1 MCQTVVE
8 KRQTMDLQ
16 QSLINIGLS
25 ENAARLY
32 LRLLE
37 IKKASARQLA
47 EYLDISR
54 PSVYDHLKLLINHG
68 LVTEMGE
75 DNKKMFHVEDP
86 AQLMGYI
93 QGNIE
98 SFTKESE
105 TIAKLLPKYASE
117 DEVSVPRIK
126 SYSGA
131 DNIKKILNEMLW
143 HDDIETYTMWPTH
156 DMVEILGAEFLEEF
170 NRKRIRRNIS
180 VKSIWPRGESADQK
194 KYPFI
199 GVGKKHLRE
208 RRIAPRGIK
217 WQMSYWLYLDKV
229 IFVSSKK
236 EGFGFVVQSSNF
248 ASLIKANFDIV
259 WSVSE
264 PVPPEAA
271 DTNAFLKTI

>member
-1 MCQTVVE
+1 
-8 KRQTMDLQ
+8 MDLH
-16 QSLINIGLS
+16 QSLINVGLTDS
-25 ENAARLY
+25 AARVY

-37 IKKASARQLA
+37 IKKASARELA
-47 EYLDISR
+47 EYLNISR
-54 PSVYDHLKLLINHG
+54 PSVYDHLKLLIKHG

-75 DNKKMFHVEDP
+75 DNKKMFHVEDT

-93 QGNIE
+93 QENID
-98 SFTKESE
+98 SFSKERE
-105 TIAKLLPKYASE
+105 TIAALLPTFADD
-117 DEVSVPRIK
+117 DEVSAPRIK
-126 SYSGA
+126 SYTGVE
-131 DNIKKILNEMLW
+131 NIRKILNEMLW
-143 HDDIETYTMWPTH
+143 HDGVETYTMWPTH
-156 DMVEILGAEFLEEF
+156 DMIEILGADYLAEF
-170 NRKRIRRNIS
+170 NRKRIRRRIS
-180 VKSIWPRGESADQK
+180 VKSIWPKDESADQK

-217 WQMSYWLYLDKV
+217 WQMSYWLYADKV

-264 PVPPEAA
+264 PVPPEVG
-271 DTNAFLKTI
+271 DTNAFLKTV